1 MKNILTLLVAG
12 ILLLGSSYPRD
23 MYIDERTSTEVF
35 FLANDRVFPAHW
47 YGARIHA
54 EVETLSR
61 SERNRMIS
69 LLQRAF
75 AKYPDQVLRDN
86 LHRVYLFKT
95 MRFYG
100 IHYSGTNAANT
111 IYMSNDEVNPL
122 YSDGFIEQVFHHEFS
137 SILKRTYS
145 NRLKTKYWEEINPI
159 WFDYGN
165 GGVDAIRNGEAS
177 MELNPDLFTSG
188 FLSEYSQASL
198 EEDINVFA
206 QNLFAGSPNFW
217 RIVDN
222 HERIRKKANLLIAF
236 YHSINPEFNEAYF
249 RELGMRSEE

>member
-1 MKNILTLLVAG
+1 MKNILALLVAG

-23 MYIDERTSTEVF
+23 TYIDERTSTEIF
-35 FLANDRVFPAHW
+35 FLASERVFPAHW
-47 YGARIHA
+47 YGTRINA

-61 SERNRMIS
+61 TERNRMIG

-75 AKYPDQVLRDN
+75 AKYPDQVLRDH
-86 LHRVYLFKT
+86 LHRVYLFRT
-95 MRFYG
+95 MQFYG

-111 IYMSNDEVNPL
+111 VYMSDDELNPL
-122 YSDGFIEQVFHHEFS
+122 YSDQFIEQVFHHEFS
-137 SILKRTYS
+137 SILKRAYP
-145 NRLKTKYWEEINPI
+145 NRLKVKHWEEINPI

-177 MELNPDLFTSG
+177 MELDPDLFSSG

-206 QNLFAGSPNFW
+206 QNIFTGSVSFW
-217 RIVDN
+217 NIVDE
-222 HERIRKKANLLIAF
+222 HERIRRKAELLIAF
-236 YHSINPEFNEAYF
+236 YHSIDPTFDEKYF
-249 RELGMRSEE
+249 RRIRN